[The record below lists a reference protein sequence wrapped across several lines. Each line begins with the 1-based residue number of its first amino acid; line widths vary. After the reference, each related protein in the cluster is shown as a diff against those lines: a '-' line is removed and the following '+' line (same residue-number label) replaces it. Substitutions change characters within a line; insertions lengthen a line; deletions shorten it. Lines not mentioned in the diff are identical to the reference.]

1 MEKIGEILLDSG
13 VLVFG
18 DLVEIKKINH
28 LPHQTQRIFIDNKT
42 KQLYKQGLDFQRFTD
57 ILLDNKNVNQLL
69 AENILEEVK
78 SINTTELS
86 SENILNN
93 LEKGFKQIDFENGT
107 AGKAFAALLAEG
119 VFSVYAEMGENGI
132 EKLLIDFKKE

>member
-1 MEKIGEILLDSG
+1 M
-13 VLVFG
+13 
-18 DLVEIKKINH
+18 
-28 LPHQTQRIFIDNKT
+28 
-42 KQLYKQGLDFQRFTD
+42 
-57 ILLDNKNVNQLL
+57 

-78 SINTTELS
+78 PINTTELS